1 MNIPTLMA
9 IREAQDHALAF
20 VAPQANNLLN
30 GFDTMEVEE
39 FYNALLDFA
48 KELSA
53 MASTLTTEILV
64 GSEAMAEVIAEMQEF
79 DAIARG
85 ISE

>member
-9 IREAQDHALAF
+9 IREAQDKALAF

-39 FYNALLDFA
+39 FYHALLEFGL
-48 KELSA
+48 ELSA
-53 MASTLTTEILV
+53 IASTLTTEVLV
-64 GSEAMAEVIAEMQEF
+64 GAEAMAQVIAEMEEF
-79 DAIARG
+79 EALARG